1 MHEEKGRNIC
11 GKCYDQIHR
20 PRVIILETQ
29 KNMYTLFRYENHDIA
44 IAMSPSR
51 ADPVLPW
58 LGVFKCL
65 YQSHCTDWGYLNI

>member
-29 KNMYTLFRYENHDIA
+29 KNMYTLFRHLEQDLTL
-44 IAMSPSR
+44 
-51 ADPVLPW
+51 D
-58 LGVFKCL
+58 
-65 YQSHCTDWGYLNI
+65 